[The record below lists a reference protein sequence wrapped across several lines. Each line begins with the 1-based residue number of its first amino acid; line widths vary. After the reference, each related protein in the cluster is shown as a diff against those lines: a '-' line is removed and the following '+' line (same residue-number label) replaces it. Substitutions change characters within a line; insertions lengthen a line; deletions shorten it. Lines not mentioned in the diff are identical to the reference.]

1 MQINDL
7 KPAKGS
13 NKERKR
19 LGRGTGSGQGTSGG
33 RGTKGQNA
41 RKSGQ
46 VRKGFEGGQ
55 MPLLRR
61 IPKRGFNNEQFALFF
76 EIVNLESINNK
87 FEEGETVNETTL
99 REKGLVKGNKD
110 GIKVLGDG
118 ELTKKLNFQV
128 DRASKSAVDKIAKAG
143 GSLKLAEPKPVSI
156 KQKSLET
163 K

>member
-7 KPAKGS
+7 RPARGS
-13 NKERKR
+13 NMQRKR
-19 LGRGTGSGQGTSGG
+19 LGRGTGSGLGTTAG

-61 IPKRGFNNEQFALFF
+61 IPKRGFNNEQFATVY
-76 EIVNLESINNK
+76 EIVNLDDINER
-87 FEEGETVNETTL
+87 FEADETVNCATL
-99 REKGLVKGNKD
+99 KERGLVKGNKD

-118 ELTKKLNFQV
+118 DITKKLKFEI
-128 DRASKSAVDKIAKAG
+128 DKISKSAADKVEKSG
-143 GSLKLAEPKPVSI
+143 GSVKINAVKVKFLPKRHKLV
-156 KQKSLET
+156 
-163 K
+163 